1 MPYRNKTYVAFA
13 SEDID
18 SYYLMKA
25 WRKNENIEFDFLDAH
40 DINQAEDT
48 SKPETIRRR
57 LRERLANTK
66 QSIVL
71 ISDTTKAKAG
81 RSSSFLYYE
90 IEVIA
95 KLELPVVFANLN
107 QSRKAQIAKHPTK
120 LTSPYYTM
128 SVSFQPK
135 IIKYALDDYV
145 TSFANNA
152 QRTEPREGAYYY
164 KASVYEELGL

>member
-1 MPYRNKTYVAFA
+1 MAYRNKTYVAFA
-13 SEDID
+13 SEDIN

-25 WRKNENIEFDFLDAH
+25 WRENENIEFDFLDAH
-40 DINQAEDT
+40 DINIAEDT

-66 QSIVL
+66 QSVVL
-71 ISDTTKAKAG
+71 ISDTTKSKAAD
-81 RSSSFLYYE
+81 SDSFLYYE

-95 KLELPVVFANLN
+95 TLGLPVVFANLDK
-107 QSRKAQIAKHPTK
+107 SRTVLTAKLPSA
-120 LTSPYYTM
+120 LASPYYTM
-128 SVSFQPK
+128 SVSFQPQ

-145 TSFANNA
+145 VKFNENPQLAK
-152 QRTEPREGAYYY
+152 PRVGPYYY